1 MMGILYMSNI
11 IKWIISVCLAIVIWP
26 IVFLF
31 VVISMELLLTIG
43 LIVVLAY
50 YIKRGIDG
58 PR

>member
-1 MMGILYMSNI
+1 MSNI

-43 LIVVLAY
+43 LIAILAWW
-50 YIKRGIDG
+50 IKAGIE
-58 PR
+58 R